1 LPEYRAETASANNR
15 RHVKKKLD
23 ILSSC
28 DIVHDMNYSEDTRR
42 NQASDNQIVQFQ
54 ALITKLFQ
62 CCQERHQYQCERF
75 GLPDAELRC
84 LSLFGEERYL
94 TPKGIALKMN
104 LVKSRISKI
113 VSGLVKKELIQKIAD
128 PEDSRVT
135 LLSLTAKGQNKLNDI
150 NKFLDEMHME
160 VLGQMEPEQRKT
172 MITNLELLKASME
185 SVKEL
190 MV

>member
-1 LPEYRAETASANNR
+1 MNSTRETN
-15 RHVKKKLD
+15 
-23 ILSSC
+23 
-28 DIVHDMNYSEDTRR
+28 R

-54 ALITKLFQ
+54 GLIAKLFQ
-62 CCQERHQYQCERF
+62 CCQERLQYQCERF

-113 VSGLVKKELIQKIAD
+113 VSGLVQKKLIQKVSD

-135 LLSLTAKGQNKLNDI
+135 LLSLTARGQSKLNDI
-150 NKFLDEMHME
+150 TKFLIDMHME
-160 VLGQMEPEQRKT
+160 VLQQMEPEQRKT
-172 MITNLELLKASME
+172 MITNLEILKASME